1 MLDATLQN
9 VVDAK
14 VALQPTEAGAGSA
27 DARYALPVR
36 TLKPGG
42 YVLRVSADGTPASTK
57 DVRFTVR

>member
-1 MLDATLQN
+1 M
-9 VVDAK
+9 AK
-14 VALQPTEAGAGSA
+14 VALQPTEAGAGPA